1 MRTMRTMRTIQ
12 GREPRR
18 IAFLSE
24 HASPAAL
31 RGGVDAGGQNVYV
44 DEVSRHLARLGYAV
58 DVFTR
63 RDSPELPD
71 VLEWAPGVRIVHLDA
86 GPAAYVRKD
95 DLWPHMPAFR
105 DAFSRFARRDGARYD
120 LLHGNFWM
128 SGWVAVELGARMDVP
143 VAQIFHATGL
153 TKRRHQGAADTSPAG
168 RIGVERAIVRRAD
181 RLIAQCPSERSELI
195 ADYGADPAKI
205 AVIPSAVN
213 TSVFRPMPREEA
225 RRRIGLETDGPVV
238 VYVGRMLPRKD
249 VRNIVRALAL
259 LVRERGVLVTLLLV
273 RRRERRAGRGGHA
286 GDRRAAR
293 AGDGAGHH
301 RICALRRQAAG
312 R

>member
-1 MRTMRTMRTIQ
+1 MHTIRTIH

-44 DEVSRHLARLGYAV
+44 DEVSRNLARLGYAV

-63 RDSPELPD
+63 RDSPDLPD
-71 VLEWAPGVRIVHLDA
+71 VLEWAPGVRIVHLEA
-86 GPAAYVRKD
+86 GPAAYVFKD
-95 DLWPHMPAFR
+95 ELWPHMPAFR
-105 DAFSRFARRDGARYD
+105 DAFPRFARHDGARYD

-128 SGWVAVELGARMDVP
+128 SGWVAVELGARLGIP

-153 TKRRHQGAADTSPAG
+153 TKRRHQGAADTSPGG
-168 RIGVERAIVRRAD
+168 RIGVERAIVRRAG
-181 RLIAQCPSERSELI
+181 RLIAKCPSERSELI
-195 ADYGADPAKI
+195 ADYGADPAKV

-213 TSVFRPMPREEA
+213 TSVFRPVPRDEA
-225 RRRIGLETDGPVV
+225 RRRIGMEADGPVV

-249 VRNIVRALAL
+249 VRNVVRALAL
-259 LVRERGVLVTLLLV
+259 LVRERGVPATLLLV
-273 RRRERRAGRGGHA
+273 GGESA
-286 GDRRAAR
+286 EPDAA
-293 AGDGAGHH
+293 ATPEIGV
-301 RICALRRQAAG
+301 LR
-312 R
+312 